1 MRMNKTNYKQYD
13 TRWAKLGY
21 PKAPHYIKACGC
33 GEVAICNSIIEMDAY
48 KNQTPKTIQ
57 PYCKQFAAPNGNG
70 TYFSGIPTMMKHYG
84 MTEVQEHQTMA
95 PLWKELA
102 KGGRVAIYLMGN
114 RKGGSKKVH
123 WTSSAHFVC
132 STDYKYE
139 NGKHWLYVKDSNSTS
154 NQRNGWIAYEDNM
167 RNDVSR
173 VWSGKL
179 KVAVKA
185 PVAAVSKPVA
195 TVQTPQDKM
204 VAWAKKMA
212 ASAYHYVNFNTG
224 KKAHEC
230 PICHKHAK
238 GKYYGGNCIWFAFA
252 SWHHGAGLKSRCS
265 CEVFSDAI
273 YEKMLTAPMKE
284 FLKLARERTGLKSL
298 KVIRNKSG
306 IDPKKLQP
314 GDIVV
319 YFNGSNYVHTAL
331 WVGDG
336 KIADCTSAREDS
348 IKYGVTSYTK
358 WEIKL
363 AIRYTGK

>member
-1 MRMNKTNYKQYD
+1 MNTTNYKQYD

-21 PKAPHYIKACGC
+21 PKSPYFIKDCGC

-57 PYCKQFAAPNGNG
+57 PYCKQYAAPNGNG
-70 TYFSGIPTMMKHYG
+70 TYFSGIPAMMKHYG
-84 MTEVQEHQTMA
+84 MTEVKEHQTMDE
-95 PLWKELA
+95 LWEELK
-102 KGGRVAIYLMGN
+102 KGDRIAIYLMGN
-114 RKGGSKKVH
+114 RKAGDKKVH

-132 STDYKYE
+132 SVDYKYE
-139 NGKHWLYVKDSNSTS
+139 NKDHWVYMKDSNSTS
-154 NQRNGWIAYEDNM
+154 SLRNGWISYKGNL

-179 KVAVKA
+179 KVAEK
-185 PVAAVSKPVA
+185 PKIEAAV
-195 TVQTPQDKM
+195 VQTPQDKM
-204 VAWAKKMA
+204 CAWAKEIAKED
-212 ASAYHYVNFNTG
+212 YHYVNFNTG

-238 GKYYGGNCIWFAFA
+238 GKYYGWNCIGFAFA
-252 SWHHGAGLKSRCS
+252 CWHHGAKLKCKCN
-265 CEVFSDAI
+265 CEVFSDAV
-273 YEKMLTAPMKE
+273 YEKMLKVPIKE
-284 FLKLARERTGLKSL
+284 VLKIAQERTGLKSL
-298 KVIRNKSG
+298 KVIRNKDG
-306 IDPKKLQP
+306 IKASKLQK

-319 YFNGSNYVHTAL
+319 YFKGDNYVHTAL

-348 IKYGVTSYTK
+348 IKYGVKSYTK
-358 WEIKL
+358 WKIKL